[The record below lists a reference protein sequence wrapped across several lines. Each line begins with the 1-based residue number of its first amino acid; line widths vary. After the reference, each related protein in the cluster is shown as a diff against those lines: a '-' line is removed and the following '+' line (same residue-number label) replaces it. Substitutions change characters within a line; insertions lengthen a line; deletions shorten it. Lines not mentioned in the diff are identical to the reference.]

1 MLELAIRLVFSLAV
15 VLGLL
20 LLLTKFG
27 SRRFRG
33 NKDALV
39 QVVHRQH
46 LSRGTAVSVVT
57 VGSRVLV
64 LGTTEHQVQV
74 LAELD
79 PEEVAEHLPGDL
91 HGDLADTV
99 PGELTGDVLTLVQ
112 PADGVIELPAPRP
125 AGAHRAAAPAGRQPA
140 AAKGGR
146 RAATRAPEGALT
158 GSVLSADTW
167 RQALAVATGKAS

>member
-1 MLELAIRLVFSLAV
+1 MLELALRLVFSLAV

-20 LLLTKFG
+20 FLLTKFG

-57 VGSRVLV
+57 VGTRVLV

-91 HGDLADTV
+91 GDRADTV
-99 PGELTGDVLTLVQ
+99 PGELTGDVLTLV
-112 PADGVIELPAPRP
+112 PSTGAAIELPTPRP
-125 AGAHRAAAPAGRQPA
+125 AGAHRAAVPAGRQTP
-140 AAKGGR
+140 AKGGR

-158 GSVLSADTW
+158 GSVLSVDTW
-167 RQALAVATGKAS
+167 RQALAAATGKAS

>member
-20 LLLTKFG
+20 FLLTKFG

-64 LGTTEHQVQV
+64 LGTTEHQVRV

-79 PEEVAEHLPGDL
+79 PDEVAEHLPETI
-91 HGDLADTV
+91 AD
-99 PGELTGDVLTLVQ
+99 GEILTLV
-112 PADGVIELPAPRP
+112 PTTDGAIELAAPRP
-125 AGAHRAAAPAGRQPA
+125 AGAHRAAAPAGRQAP
-140 AAKGGR
+140 AKGGR

-158 GSVLSADTW
+158 GSVLSVDTW
-167 RQALAVATGKAS
+167 RQALAAATGKAS